1 MDLKQSL
8 NKMYSTDHNV
18 GAEESETGHHDSL
31 RLPQN
36 ISCRQSG
43 LFRLY
48 LIVTIPF
55 DIFLPCQTGPLLASD
70 SDLDYCSKLPLQVFS
85 AVCEKHVG
93 LALHAMTISM
103 NVLLLFAFYYQ
114 LNRYLLIR
122 PHCAAKKSG
131 ALEYHILPLP
141 RFVTAVHVL
150 FQLSKGTSISSKG
163 IAVFDS
169 LR

>member
-85 AVCEKHVG
+85 AVCAKYVG
-93 LALHAMTISM
+93 LGPACHDNFHERSLAF
-103 NVLLLFAFYYQ
+103 LLFIVNYNKQVSTDQASLCRQKF
-114 LNRYLLIR
+114 RRFRI
-122 PHCAAKKSG
+122 PHTTLATLRHGRSC
-131 ALEYHILPLP
+131 P
-141 RFVTAVHVL
+141 V
-150 FQLSKGTSISSKG
+150 SKGTSISSKG
-163 IAVFDS
+163 IVVFD
-169 LR
+169 L